1 MGDYYSQL
9 EETAKGWT
17 KQWFAEG
24 VEQGR
29 VEGIEQGRV
38 EGERAVLHR
47 LVEHRFGVSAE
58 LLHPLLDKVRSS
70 AKLQEI
76 GEWLMAD
83 TIEQLIAKVEA
94 AAAEDRIH

>member
-9 EETAKGWT
+9 EETAKSWT

-24 VEQGR
+24 R
-29 VEGIEQGRV
+29 AEGVEQGRV

-47 LVEHRFGVSAE
+47 LAEHRFGVSAE
-58 LLHPLLDKVRSS
+58 PLHPLLDKVRSS
-70 AKLQEI
+70 AKLEEI